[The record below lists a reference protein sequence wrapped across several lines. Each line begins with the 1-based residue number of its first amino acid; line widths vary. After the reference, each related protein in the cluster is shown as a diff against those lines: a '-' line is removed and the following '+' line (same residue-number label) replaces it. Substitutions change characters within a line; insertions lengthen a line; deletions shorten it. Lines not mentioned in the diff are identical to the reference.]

1 MAGIV
6 SFCSVADMLTEP
18 KRAGDA
24 RSSQEGNLSATG
36 IAGAHEAPSADP
48 IMRIAFGFAAAKT
61 LFSAVELG
69 VFRELAGGPAS
80 VEELRER
87 LGLHPRSARDFLDTL
102 VSLHILDRENGRYS
116 NGPAAAEYLD
126 PAKDGYLGGILEMF
140 NRRLY
145 TFWGSLTEALRTGE
159 QQNEVKNGTDLFGAL
174 YSDPARLRGFLEAM
188 TGISMPTA
196 AALSRTFPWKD
207 YRTFADIGTAQG
219 RVPVQLAMEH
229 AHLRGVGYDLPA
241 VRPIFEEYVAK
252 HGLQNR
258 VRFHSGDFF
267 TEPLA
272 SADVLIMGHI
282 LHDWGMED
290 KMRLLRKAYDALPAG
305 GALIVYESLI
315 DDQRRTNVQGLLMS
329 LNMLIE
335 TPAGF
340 DYTGA
345 DCQEWMRQTGF
356 SSSRV
361 EHLAGGESMV
371 IGMK

>member
-1 MAGIV
+1 M
-6 SFCSVADMLTEP
+6 
-18 KRAGDA
+18 
-24 RSSQEGNLSATG
+24 
-36 IAGAHEAPSADP
+36 
-48 IMRIAFGFAAAKT
+48 
-61 LFSAVELG
+61 FSAVELG
-69 VFRELAGGPAS
+69 VFGELAKGPAS
-80 VEELRER
+80 ADELRER
-87 LGLHPRSARDFLDTL
+87 LGLHPRSVRDFLDTL
-102 VSLHILDRENGRYS
+102 VSLHILDREDGQYTNA
-116 NGPAAAEYLD
+116 PVTAEYLD
-126 PAKDGYLGGILEMF
+126 PAKDAYIGGVLEMF

-159 QQNEVKNGTDLFGAL
+159 QQNEAKVGTDLFAAL
-174 YSDPARLRGFLEAM
+174 YSDPARLRIFLQAM
-188 TGISMPTA
+188 TALSMPA
-196 AALSRTFPWKD
+196 AAAIAEKFPWQD

-219 RVPVQLAMEH
+219 RVPVQLAMSH
-229 AHLRGVGYDLPA
+229 AHLSGVGYDLPA
-241 VRPIFEEYVAK
+241 VQPIFEDYVAK
-252 HGLQNR
+252 HGLESR
-258 VRFHSGDFF
+258 VQFYTGDFF

-272 SADVLIMGHI
+272 SAEVLIMGHI

-290 KMRLLRKAYDALPAG
+290 KMRLLRKAYDALPTG

-315 DDQRRTNVQGLLMS
+315 DDQRRTNLQGLLMS